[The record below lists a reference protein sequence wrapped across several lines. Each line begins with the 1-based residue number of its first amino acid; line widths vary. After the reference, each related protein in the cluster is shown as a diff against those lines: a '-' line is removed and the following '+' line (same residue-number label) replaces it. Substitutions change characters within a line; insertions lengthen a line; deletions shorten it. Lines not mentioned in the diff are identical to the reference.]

1 MNQSQIPEMV
11 ELLGLLDYVPAAHR
25 SRSHRLLLEL
35 AHSPGPP
42 VITASS
48 TKEEPSAAVSALREA
63 VMEMVATTATTP
75 LLLRLLGALQPEEL
89 SLVVQYSSLRD
100 LLDSFES
107 RVSTLAPDAEP
118 PISTS
123 ASEASS
129 SSAETSAEDAAT
141 SSSPSSEVDWRAEC
155 ERRDRE
161 WRGEVKTLTVDRDD
175 ARRRVGELVRE
186 RDSALAESRG
196 LEATLNEM
204 LQSRDEWRQRAL
216 SDEDRITA
224 LEAQLAELSP
234 VKPADIAEAFANAR
248 AAEEE
253 ELDEDEQDGV
263 LSVDVQVHEPL
274 IDERPPLFDI
284 KLAPD
289 VVMVENDE
297 NSEPEIEPVVPPPET
312 ASEPTPEIDIP
323 VVARECNCSREHW
336 QNTRRFTARERNEG
350 HEISCPMYLKG
361 AHFFPLPGPGETDGS
376 GVYVSTCA
384 WCGETKEM
392 RPYGEDSQTYGALGS
407 KSKDLKAKREASAST
422 KAKGYVPASELT
434 PEELQARKDKR
445 CLDCGTPTGGWSPRC
460 RDCNQKRKAQPETA
474 AAS

>member
-35 AHSPGPP
+35 VEAPKCAPQPTVTP
-42 VITASS
+42 VLRSSGDTRTPEGGNDTLPISS
-48 TKEEPSAAVSALREA
+48 TWSSLVSLDGFVDQFQTRAIWAWLNSLRLHGQLRAVEIGVTLTPRGATPPSGSASPSTEEPAREA
-63 VMEMVATTATTP
+63 SGAAGDMAAALAMERARADAWRDKYNDDTRVI
-75 LLLRLLGALQPEEL
+75 E
-89 SLVVQYSSLRD
+89 SLEDHL
-100 LLDSFES
+100 
-107 RVSTLAPDAEP
+107 
-118 PISTS
+118 
-123 ASEASS
+123 
-129 SSAETSAEDAAT
+129 AETLS
-141 SSSPSSEVDWRAEC
+141 
-155 ERRDRE
+155 
-161 WRGEVKTLTVDRDD
+161 DRDK
-175 ARRRVGELVRE
+175 VLK
-186 RDSALAESRG
+186 
-196 LEATLNEM
+196 
-204 LQSRDEWRQRAL
+204 SRDEWRQRAL
-216 SDEDRITA
+216 GDEDRITA

-253 ELDEDEQDGV
+253 ELDEDEEDGV

-274 IDERPPLFDI
+274 IDESTPLFDI

-289 VVMVENDE
+289 VVMVENDG
-297 NSEPEIEPVVPPPET
+297 NSEPETEPVVPLTET
-312 ASEPTPEIDIP
+312 ASEATPELDIP
-323 VVARECNCSREHW
+323 VVAKECNCSQEHW

-350 HEISCPMYLKG
+350 HELSCPMYLKG

-376 GVYVSTCA
+376 GVYVATCA
-384 WCGETKEM
+384 WCGETKEI